1 MRRDGRKTR
10 EIVLDAALDCFARQ
24 GVMAIGIE
32 EIRRHAK
39 ASPSSIYHHFGGIE
53 GVMLGL
59 LERTFER
66 LFTHL
71 GERVVPAVTAE
82 EAVRSLVDGHLAW
95 VLDHRVEARVMYQAM
110 ALELSPAVAVPLAKR
125 KAQLLLPVVARFGH
139 FIERGELPAWS
150 PLVFDVVLLGATH
163 EACRRFLAGAEL
175 DPRWMRTTLP
185 ALAWAQIATAA
196 SSKKTPPTQG
206 TASSHAAPAA
216 AIGDV
221 ASTPARAAK
230 RAAQTSRTPR
240 GKKEAGGRRAARR

>member
-1 MRRDGRKTR
+1 M
-10 EIVLDAALDCFARQ
+10 LDAALDCFARQ

-71 GERVVPAVTAE
+71 GERVVPAATAE
-82 EAVRSLVDGHLAW
+82 EAVRSLVDGHLTW

-125 KAQLLLPVVARFGH
+125 KAELLLPVVTRFGH

-163 EACRRFLAGAEL
+163 EACRRFLAGADL

-185 ALAWAQIATAA
+185 ALAWAQI
-196 SSKKTPPTQG
+196 SPTTVLQE
-206 TASSHAAPAA
+206 APQADKAA
-216 AIGDV
+216 ATGDV
-221 ASTPARAAK
+221 PPIPARAAK
-230 RAAQTSRTPR
+230 RAAQTTRTRR
-240 GKKEAGGRRAARR
+240 GKKEADGRRAARR